1 MEDDFPHVKINELLD
16 DFDKLKLDDDPFN
29 KSDSEEEEDGQDDG
43 AIHEDSKE
51 DDEEEK
57 KGGWVSNLIKVLI
70 NL

>member
-29 KSDSEEEEDGQDDG
+29 KSDSEEEDGQDDG